1 MSPVCPL
8 ENTRLPTA
16 FILLLKKYLIQN
28 IGASFFKK
36 TKPVYMVIRPGIR
49 TLAPPG
55 ARASTLGGSCGPV
68 ASLGMLIRRYLVP
81 RGRGHTPQVVVEP
94 FASPQRRRRPARSG
108 AAAGGWKGG
117 EGRESWK
124 IMTKHDF

>member
-1 MSPVCPL
+1 MGP
-8 ENTRLPTA
+8 
-16 FILLLKKYLIQN
+16 
-28 IGASFFKK
+28 
-36 TKPVYMVIRPGIR
+36 
-49 TLAPPG
+49 
-55 ARASTLGGSCGPV
+55 GGSCGPV
-68 ASLGMLIRRYLVP
+68 ASLGLLIHRYLVP

-124 IMTKHDF
+124 MSSEFWPLPPVRFRQRAPWPQPLIYDALDHVGGVKRSDNDLWGVSAAARHQISTYYYPQ